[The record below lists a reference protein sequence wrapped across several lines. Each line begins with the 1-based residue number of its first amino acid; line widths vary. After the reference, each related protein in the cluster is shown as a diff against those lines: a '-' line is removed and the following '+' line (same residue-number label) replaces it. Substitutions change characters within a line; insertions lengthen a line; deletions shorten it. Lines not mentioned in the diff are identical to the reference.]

1 MGDVE
6 QAKAREMVMALV
18 GLLSLADAPGFTGE
32 QRAEFATAAER
43 QARLLHDLCD
53 GPLLLVLAREHA
65 HQADR
70 LKQAFGNGAEIEV
83 IIDQRTPEALRA
95 SQGAG
100 QRDPWQQRVDED
112 LRRIGAAL
120 VPPRPVDEGASRPA
134 APAATPAP
142 YRVLLIDDDAA
153 IIQMLS
159 SYFQSGRPGFAV
171 EAALSG
177 EKGLAKLQAR
187 RPDVG
192 LLDISMPGMSGLEVL
207 GRIKGIDQSIPVIM
221 VTGASHQESSQALKN
236 GAFAYLPKPFDFRYV
251 DHLVTLATDQKRASS
266 DPPPSRH

>member
-6 QAKAREMVMALV
+6 QVKTREMVMALI
-18 GLLSLADAPGFTGE
+18 GLVSLADAPNVTAA

-43 QARLLHDLCD
+43 QARLLRDLQD
-53 GPLLLVLAREHA
+53 GPLRLVLAREHA
-65 HQADR
+65 HHAER
-70 LKQAFGNGAEIEV
+70 LKQAFGSGAEIEV
-83 IIDQRTPEALRA
+83 IIDRRTPEALRA
-95 SQGAG
+95 SPPAG
-100 QRDPWQQRVDED
+100 RRDPWQQQVDED
-112 LRRIGAAL
+112 LRRMGAAL
-120 VPPRPVDEGASRPA
+120 VQSGPVAEDASRPTA
-134 APAATPAP
+134 AAATHAP
-142 YRVLLIDDDAA
+142 HRVLLIDDDAA

-159 SYFQSGRPGFAV
+159 SYFHGGRPGYAV

-187 RPDVG
+187 RPDVV

-207 GRIKGIDQSIPVIM
+207 SRIRAIDSSIPVIM

-251 DHLVTLATDQKRASS
+251 DHLVTLATEQKR
-266 DPPPSRH
+266 R

>member
-1 MGDVE
+1 MGKWSASHGDA
-6 QAKAREMVMALV
+6 QHAKARDMVMALV
-18 GLLSLADAPGFTGE
+18 GYLSLAEAPNFTGE

-43 QARLLHDLCD
+43 QARLLRDLFQ

-65 HQADR
+65 HQAER
-70 LKQAFGNGAEIEV
+70 LKQVFGNGADIEV
-83 IIDQRTPEALRA
+83 IIDRRTAD
-95 SQGAG
+95 G
-100 QRDPWQQRVDED
+100 QRAAQEIERRREPWQQRVDED

-120 VPPRPVDEGASRPA
+120 VRPGPGPESQSEAHADGPS
-134 APAATPAP
+134 P

-159 SYFQSGRPGFAV
+159 SYFQGGKQAYAV

-187 RPDVG
+187 RPDVV
-192 LLDISMPGMSGLEVL
+192 LLDISMPGMNGLEVL
-207 GRIKGIDQSIPVIM
+207 GRIRGIDPSIPVIM
-221 VTGASHQESSQALKN
+221 VTGASHQETSQALKN

-251 DHLVTLATDQKRASS
+251 DHLVILATEQR
-266 DPPPSRH
+266 RR